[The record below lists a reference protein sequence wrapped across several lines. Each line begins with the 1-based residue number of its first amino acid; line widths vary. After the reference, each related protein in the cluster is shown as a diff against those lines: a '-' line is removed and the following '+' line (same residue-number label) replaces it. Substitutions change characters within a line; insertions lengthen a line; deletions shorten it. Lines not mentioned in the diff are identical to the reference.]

1 MQRKK
6 IPSQNCQYIVQ
17 TPLERDLPMTLSPDT
32 AAGVRAFHRQLP
44 GYKPTPLV
52 RLKSLARA
60 WGLGDIFVKDE
71 SHRFGLKAFKVLG
84 GSYAVARLVCQQ
96 LGRELGEVPYAQ
108 LVSDEIRNQIG
119 QMTLTTATDGNH
131 GRGVAW
137 AAERLGQKAVIYMPK
152 GSAPSRVASIRA
164 HGAEVVVTDCNYDDT
179 VRLACRKAEENGWHI
194 VQDTAWEGYTEPPL
208 WIMQGYL
215 TMCAEVVDQLQ
226 ADGAAPS
233 HIFVQAG
240 VGALAGAVVGYLA
253 QVYRSPR
260 PRFIIMEPRQAACIF
275 ASVAAGD
282 GNPHAV
288 TGDLDT
294 IMVGLACGE
303 PNPLS
308 WEILRDIPR
317 CYVSCDNFT
326 AANGI
331 RILANSLPGDPPIEA
346 GESGSVGVGL
356 LDLLVNRSE
365 FEELK
370 TILEIGPNSKALFFN
385 TEGATDPH
393 NYREIL
399 WHGKYSSSGSTSYR
413 MDPAGPSW

>member
-1 MQRKK
+1 MQRKE
-6 IPSQNCQYIVQ
+6 IPSRNFEYIVQ
-17 TPLERDLPMTLSPDT
+17 TPLERDLPADLSP
-32 AAGVRAFHRQLP
+32 AAAERVRAFHRQLP
-44 GYKPTPLV
+44 GYRPTPLV
-52 RLKSLARA
+52 GLNHLARH
-60 WGLGDIFVKDE
+60 WGVGGIYVKDE

-84 GSYAVARLVCQQ
+84 GSYAVARLVCSQ
-96 LGRELGEVPYAQ
+96 LGRPLDDVPYAQ
-108 LVSDEIRNQIG
+108 LVSDEVREQIG
-119 QMTLTTATDGNH
+119 QITLTTATDGNH
-131 GRGVAW
+131 GRGIAW

-152 GSAPSRVASIRA
+152 GSAVSRVDSIRG
-164 HGAEVVVTDCNYDDT
+164 HGAEVVVTDLNYDET
-179 VRLACRKAEENGWHI
+179 VRLACRKAEENGWTI

-215 TMCAEVVDQLQ
+215 TMCAEVVDQFQ
-226 ADGAAPS
+226 AGGTVPT

-253 QVYRSPR
+253 QVYRSPH
-260 PRFIIMEPRQAACIF
+260 PRFIIVEPRQAACIF
-275 ASVAAGD
+275 ASVAAAD
-282 GNPHAV
+282 GKARAV
-288 TGDLDT
+288 IGDLNT

-317 CYVSCDNFT
+317 CYVSCDDFT

-331 RILANSLPGDPPIEA
+331 RILANSLPGDIPVEA

-356 LDLLVNRSE
+356 LDLLVNHPE

-370 TILEIGPNSKALFFN
+370 TILKIGPDSVPLFFN

-399 WHGKYSSSGSTSYR
+399 WHGKY
-413 MDPAGPSW
+413 PSDIR